1 MKRRRR
7 QKETFFSL
15 LYKSIRPYL
24 SHSLSLL
31 PLLLLFYIYAHT
43 HAQNTRQK
51 VCPSVHPEE
60 RVVLVRKRMFLQIR
74 VKKMQKSFC
83 SSSSFKIWS
92 SLLSPCT
99 EKKKISFLCS
109 LVLEKKN
116 LFGDEMNAPRSSLFT
131 QHHHDGSLFFDSG
144 SAREQS
150 RFCKQGTIH
159 ERHYALCRLFFPRS
173 FFYCCC
179 FVRARASYGR
189 VRVR

>member
-60 RVVLVRKRMFLQIR
+60 RVVLVRKRMFLRIR

-92 SLLSPCT
+92 FLLSPCT
-99 EKKKISFLCS
+99 EKKKISFLCP

-131 QHHHDGSLFFDSG
+131 QHHLTMAASSLTAAALGSKVAFANKVRFVIFRALCGLFF
-144 SAREQS
+144 A
-150 RFCKQGTIH
+150 
-159 ERHYALCRLFFPRS
+159 FFLLLN
-173 FFYCCC
+173 C
-179 FVRARASYGR
+179 FVRARASCGR
-189 VRVR
+189 T